1 VSASA
6 PFQARWFYSQ
16 IVATFALVHG
26 AWHGAW
32 CWELLTPELIGR
44 GHRVVAPDLPADQ
57 PSATLETYAEIVGT
71 ALGGVGGDDVILV
84 GHSLGGS
91 TIPLVAH
98 HIPVRRLVYLCALIP
113 EPGRSLTEQIKGGDL
128 VNGTYLSGLSG
139 LDSEGCR
146 SWTDHGLARRAFYQ
160 DCPDHVAEAS
170 VSRLRRQAWTPY
182 RERFPLKQ
190 FPAVAATSI
199 ICAGDQMVRPDWSRR
214 VSHER
219 LGANVLELPGGHS
232 PFLSRPR
239 MLADVLSRIAGGVA
253 LSDAGD

>member
-1 VSASA
+1 
-6 PFQARWFYSQ
+6 
-16 IVATFALVHG
+16 VATFALVHG
-26 AWHGAW
+26 AWHGPW
-32 CWELLTPELIGR
+32 CWELLTPELIRR

-57 PSATLETYAEIVGT
+57 PSATLETYAEIVGA
-71 ALGGVGGDDVILV
+71 ALEGVGGDDVILV

-113 EPGRSLTEQIKGGDL
+113 EPGHSLTEQIQGGDM

-146 SWTDHGLARRAFYQ
+146 SWTDPGLARRAFYQ
-160 DCPDHVAEAS
+160 DCPDRVAEAS

-182 RERFPLKQ
+182 RQRFPLDQ

-199 ICAGDQMVRPDWSRR
+199 ICAGDQMVWPDWSRS

-219 LGANVLELPGGHS
+219 LGADVLELPGGHS

-239 MLADVLSRIAGGVA
+239 ILAEVLSRIADEVT
-253 LSDAGD
+253 LSDAGR